1 MSRCATLVALL
12 FLPTVLLAQ
21 TESHVEAAR
30 ELLLLTKAK
39 EATEKAFDQI
49 YPLANSMTEHY
60 PVPEDHRQLMTE
72 DMQANLEFMKQE
84 LNWTVLEPRLVR
96 VYVDV
101 YTEDELRGL
110 NDFYRSPL
118 GRKFIEK
125 TPEIME
131 ASTQMTLEM
140 LQEFIPKLKAMQEER
155 RQERKQQDTH

>member
-12 FLPTVLLAQ
+12 FLPSALLAQ
-21 TESHVEAAR
+21 TDSHIEAAR

-39 EATEKAFDQI
+39 EATEKAFDQV
-49 YPLANSMTEHY
+49 YPLVNSMTEHY

-84 LNWTVLEPRLVR
+84 LNWTVLEPRLVQ

-110 NDFYRSPL
+110 NDFYRTPL
-118 GRKFIEK
+118 GQKFIEK

-131 ASTQMTLEM
+131 ASTQMTMEM
-140 LQEFIPKLKAMQEER
+140 LQEFIPKLEAMQEER
-155 RQERKQQDTH
+155 RRQRKQQETH

>member
-21 TESHVEAAR
+21 TDSHIEAAR

-39 EATEKAFDQI
+39 EATEKAFEQV
-49 YPLANSMTEHY
+49 YPLVNSMTEHY
-60 PVPEDHRQLMTE
+60 PVPEAHRRLMTE
-72 DMQANLEFMKQE
+72 DMQASLEFMKQE
-84 LNWTVLEPRLVR
+84 LNWTVLEPRLVQ

-118 GRKFIEK
+118 GQKFIEK

-131 ASTQMTLEM
+131 ASTKMTMEM
-140 LQEFIPKLKAMQEER
+140 FQEFIPKLEAMQEER
-155 RQERKQQDTH
+155 RRQRKQQETH